1 MASTAY
7 EKYIWHRWDGSPECP
22 VPNYTFGYAVHSND
36 SAKAPAYEIDLHH
49 TDWSKVIAFY
59 ITEYPKPKTVTRYN
73 KNREPV
79 ELPVPPYNTKP
90 DNFAWLT
97 NDHSLETSRWRDF
110 ICDQLEVDDE

>member
-22 VPNYTFGYAVHSND
+22 VPEGTMGYVIHQLTSP
-36 SAKAPAYEIDLHH
+36 KATMNRVDLGRLN
-49 TDWSKVIAFY
+49 WGGVILFW
-59 ITEYPKPKTVTRYN
+59 ITEYPKPTVTRYN
-73 KNREPV
+73 KNGKPV

-97 NDHSLETSRWRDF
+97 NDHSLEASRWRDF